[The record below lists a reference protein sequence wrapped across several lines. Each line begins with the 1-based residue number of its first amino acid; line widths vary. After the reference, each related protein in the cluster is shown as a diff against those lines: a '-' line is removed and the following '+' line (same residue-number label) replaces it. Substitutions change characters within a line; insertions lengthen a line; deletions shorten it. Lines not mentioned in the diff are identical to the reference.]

1 MYQHTD
7 DDVDDL
13 FKIVAHRPSASGE
26 DPTEQ
31 INPITLDN
39 ADILQAE
46 TDKYGIL
53 QRINHLGEN
62 INDNISFT
70 EPVKEKEVELEHE
83 NKFLPGE
90 RLLMTIQQE
99 KPELLY
105 KPTYKKITTR
115 RKNKL
120 KSIREKL

>member
-1 MYQHTD
+1 MYQHTE

-62 INDNISFT
+62 INDTISFT
-70 EPVKEKEVELEHE
+70 EAEKEKEVEEENE

-105 KPTYKKITTR
+105 QPTYKKITTR

>member
-46 TDKYGIL
+46 TDNYGL

-70 EPVKEKEVELEHE
+70 GPEKESEC
-83 NKFLPGE
+83 
-90 RLLMTIQQE
+90 
-99 KPELLY
+99 
-105 KPTYKKITTR
+105 KIA
-115 RKNKL
+115 
-120 KSIREKL
+120 